1 MRKDVFAK
9 LFVCLAVIVALFVI
23 FVRPLAYSIRQ
34 GLDLQ
39 GGTHVVLEAED
50 TAIAKVDDD
59 AMRRVVSIMERRINE
74 LGLTEPIVQREGER
88 RVIIELAGI
97 KDPDKAIAT
106 IGKTAML
113 EFKDEDGNTILTGTD
128 LKDAQAAMRQD
139 NGQCIVSLEFS
150 DEGSKKFADATLANV
165 GRQIAILLDGEVL
178 TDPVVR
184 EPILGGRAEISGQR
198 DLEEAQRLAV
208 LLRSGALPVKVN
220 IIETRTVGP
229 SLGQDSKDKSA
240 FAFVVGISAVLVFML
255 LFYRAC
261 GFIADVSLMAY
272 TLLLLALL
280 KSLDAT
286 LTLPGVAG
294 IILSIGMAVD
304 ANVLIF
310 EHFKEEFRLGKSIRL
325 AMDSGFKRAFTTILD
340 SNTTTIIAAFVL
352 FLFGT
357 GNIRGFA
364 ITLGLGVV
372 LSMFTAITLTQYMLK
387 LLVNAKIFESPSV
400 YGATGFMLY
409 DPKAVNK

>member
-1 MRKDVFAK
+1 MRKDVLAK
-9 LFVCLAVIVALFVI
+9 LLACLVIIAALFVI
-23 FVRPLAYSIRQ
+23 FIRPLAESIRQ

-50 TAIAKVDDD
+50 TEIAQVNDD
-59 AMRRVVSIMERRINE
+59 AMRRVVSIMERRVNE

-97 KDPDKAIAT
+97 KDPDAAIQT

-113 EFKDEDGNTILTGTD
+113 EFKDEEGNTLLTGTD

-139 NGQCIVSLEFS
+139 TGQSIVSLEFS
-150 DEGSKKFADATLANV
+150 DEGTKKFADATLANV

-184 EPILGGRAEISGQR
+184 EPIMGGRAEISGQR
-198 DLEEAQRLAV
+198 NLEEAQRLAV

-229 SLGQDSKDKSA
+229 SLGQDSKDKSV
-240 FAFVVGISAVLVFML
+240 FAFVVGIAAVLIFML
-255 LFYRAC
+255 IFYRAC
-261 GFIADVSLMAY
+261 GFIADFSLMAY
-272 TLLLLALL
+272 TLLLLAIL
-280 KSLDAT
+280 KALDAT

-325 AMDSGFKRAFTTILD
+325 AMDSGFKRAFTTIFD
-340 SNTTTIIAAFVL
+340 SNITTIIAATVL

-387 LLVNAKIFESPSV
+387 LLVNSKLFESPSI
-400 YGATGFMLY
+400 YGADGFMLF
-409 DPKAVNK
+409 DPKEAK